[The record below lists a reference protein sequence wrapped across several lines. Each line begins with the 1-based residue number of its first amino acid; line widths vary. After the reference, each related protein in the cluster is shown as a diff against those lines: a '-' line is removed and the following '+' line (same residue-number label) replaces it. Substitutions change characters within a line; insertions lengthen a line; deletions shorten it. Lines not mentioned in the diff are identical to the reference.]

1 MIYLVINDISKVG
14 GLSKVALNLYGEFKK
29 NGYETKIITGNLDD
43 ANECY
48 YEQAKADIINL
59 GLGSVHCLAENKIK
73 LLKWYYEF
81 YKALKREKIKDA
93 TVIGIETVI
102 NFITVL
108 ALHNGRNRLI
118 GSEHTAFQ
126 RRGITQ
132 FLKKRFYPTLN
143 RLVVLTEMD
152 RALYEAF
159 GLKNVTVIPN
169 FIENALDVSS
179 LEHQKIL
186 FVGNLERVKGVDLLI
201 DIVKKFDNKA
211 WRFVI
216 VGKGELQKELK
227 EALLGYN
234 VDIKGEI
241 LDPKEFY
248 LNADIFILTSRKEG
262 FPMVL
267 LEAKNYGLPI
277 VSFDVQT
284 GPKEMIENSKD
295 GFLVPFGDVEM
306 FVERLQVLTKDH
318 RCLQKMAQKSKE
330 SVVRYTPEKVMRKW
344 FQII

>member
-1 MIYLVINDISKVG
+1 MIS
-14 GLSKVALNLYGEFKK
+14 
-29 NGYETKIITGNLDD
+29 
-43 ANECY
+43 
-48 YEQAKADIINL
+48 
-59 GLGSVHCLAENKIK
+59 
-73 LLKWYYEF
+73 
-81 YKALKREKIKDA
+81 
-93 TVIGIETVI
+93 IETVI
-102 NFITVL
+102 NLITVL

-152 RALYEAF
+152 RALYEAS

-169 FIENALDVSS
+169 FIENTLDVSS

-241 LDPKEFY
+241 LDPKKFY

-284 GPKEMIENSKD
+284 GPKEMIEDGKD

-318 RCLQKMAQKSKE
+318 RRLQKMAQKSKE